1 MHIHI
6 YYVRTYTLYVYTYLY
21 TVYIPIYCIHIF
33 HSLLATRICFGKS
46 SEYINEYQRSVMFTL
61 NLTNPL
67 LTDIVI
73 AVATTDG
80 SATGKLDY
88 YH

>member
-1 MHIHI
+1 M
-6 YYVRTYTLYVYTYLY
+6 V
-21 TVYIPIYCIHIF
+21 
-33 HSLLATRICFGKS
+33 
-46 SEYINEYQRSVMFTL
+46 TL

-67 LTDIVI
+67 STDIVI